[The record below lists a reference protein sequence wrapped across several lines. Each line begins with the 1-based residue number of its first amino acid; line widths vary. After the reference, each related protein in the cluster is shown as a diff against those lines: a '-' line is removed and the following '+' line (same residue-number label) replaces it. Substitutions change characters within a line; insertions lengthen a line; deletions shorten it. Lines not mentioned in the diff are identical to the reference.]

1 VEAEIGGVLEFIRHI
16 YLGLFAC
23 CACLDGRPSTVASAC
38 RACLDGRP
46 STVASAC
53 PVRAQCCLDW
63 PLTCTDIRRQVQLYI
78 PRCPVYAPRPLLGL
92 PRPVDSVCLSLS
104 LCLMT
109 TWAPSTS
116 GLSMCVCM
124 CVGYKLWYVCTGYRL
139 STRVRGPVLRMC
151 VGYKLWYV
159 CTGYRLSMCVQ
170 DIGSRLDGGSVCALS
185 ICVCVCVGCETR
197 GL

>member
-1 VEAEIGGVLEFIRHI
+1 VLEFIRHI
-16 YLGLFAC
+16 YLGLFVC

-38 RACLDGRP
+38 RACLDGRPSTVASACPVRAQYWLDWPLTCLDGRP

-124 CVGYKLWYVCTGYRL
+124 CVGYKL
-139 STRVRGPVLRMC
+139 S
-151 VGYKLWYV
+151 YV

>member
-1 VEAEIGGVLEFIRHI
+1 VEAEIGGVLDFIRHI
-16 YLGLFAC
+16 YLGLFVC
-23 CACLDGRPSTVASAC
+23 C
-38 RACLDGRP
+38 ACLDGRP

-78 PRCPVYAPRPLLGL
+78 PRCPVYAPRRLLGL

-124 CVGYKLWYVCTGYRL
+124 CVGYKLSYVCTGYRL
-139 STRVRGPVLRMC
+139 STRWGLGMCTQYMCMC
-151 VGYKLWYV
+151 VCRV
-159 CTGYRLSMCVQ
+159 
-170 DIGSRLDGGSVCALS
+170 
-185 ICVCVCVGCETR
+185 
-197 GL
+197 